1 MRATSS
7 ETIEKCIIDIKLVD
21 KPSRRESKM
30 ALMKTFNNQTCLVS
44 VNTVVR
50 VTFDAKCPLATNEHA
65 KEDPER
71 PERHMLVLETKGKG
85 GGGGS
90 NGGEGE
96 LLGDAGEGL
105 GMRGQGSF
113 EGEQDDRD
121 EALAIGAA

>member
-1 MRATSS
+1 MHY
-7 ETIEKCIIDIKLVD
+7 DIKLVD
-21 KPSRRESKM
+21 KPSRRKSKM

-50 VTFDAKCPLATNEHA
+50 VMFDAKCPPTTNEHA
-65 KEDPER
+65 KEDPEQ
-71 PERHMLVLETKGKG
+71 PERHMFVLETKGDG

-90 NGGEGE
+90 SGGEGE

-113 EGEQDDRD
+113 EGEQDDGY